1 MCKYQR
7 ISEGPMELLFP
18 MFFLFFLP
26 FFIPLGF
33 VLFFVAAGLAIL
45 GFTLIGDS
53 DTRIK
58 GIIAIILAAVRLLL
72 SQVTA
77 ELTWFR
83 VIFSIF
89 HALR

>member
-1 MCKYQR
+1 MQ
-7 ISEGPMELLFP
+7 ISAYIGGAYGTVIPYV
-18 MFFLFFLP
+18 FLFFLP

-58 GIIAIILAAVRLLL
+58 GIIAIILAVVRLLL

-83 VIFSIF
+83 VIFNIF